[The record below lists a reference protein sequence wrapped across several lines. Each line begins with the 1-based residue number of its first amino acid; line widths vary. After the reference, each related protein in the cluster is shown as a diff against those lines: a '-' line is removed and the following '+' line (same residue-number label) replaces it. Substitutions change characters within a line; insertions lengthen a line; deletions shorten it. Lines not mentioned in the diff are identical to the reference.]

1 MQFKATVVRIDHGI
15 LRNIGVVDHAVLAVC
30 NKGMD
35 FHIVVGG
42 EPLVQDLF
50 TVGSPQ
56 DGTVQDTAVFEGVR
70 QTGDVNAAAVAEA
83 VCSHLYFL
91 VLLNQDVSTFVSKDA
106 LLAFSEVHFVC
117 HIGQDEV
124 VGILDPIVLIVVQ
137 REAGFLLNA
146 QNICQL
152 QVVALVLVA
161 GRLTDTDEAA
171 AIMNELT
178 NSSGNGGI
186 FPLYAA
192 SVSGIAITYVDDNID
207 FLYFYAL
214 SPGVRSRYRSLP
226 PGYSTVAPCAGGFLF
241 PPLAILGLYR
251 PVGRLGTISLDKSSA
266 SV

>member
-1 MQFKATVVRIDHGI
+1 MLNIVPTDLVGIQMQFKAIVVGIDNGI
-15 LRNIGVVDHAVLAVC
+15 LRHIGVVDHAVLAVC

-42 EPLVQDLF
+42 EPLVEDLF
-50 TVGSPQ
+50 AVGSPQ
-56 DGTVQDTAVFEGVR
+56 DRAVQHTAVLEGVG
-70 QTGDVNAAAVAEA
+70 QSGDVDAAAVAEA

-161 GRLTDTDEAA
+161 GGLTDTDEAA
-171 AIMNELT
+171 AVMDKLT
-178 NSSGNGGI
+178 DCGGNDSILPLSTAGVSSIAVTHIDDDINGVQDRGI
-186 FPLYAA
+186 
-192 SVSGIAITYVDDNID
+192 
-207 FLYFYAL
+207 L
-214 SPGVRSRYRSLP
+214 SDIVEGDAESSNVGTRM
-226 PGYSTVAPCAGGFLF
+226 
-241 PPLAILGLYR
+241 
-251 PVGRLGTISLDKSSA
+251 GRLGKRKNRWLF
-266 SV
+266 